1 MSKAHIVTFSSM
13 LCWAILSV
21 VSRILLLHFGFD
33 PWAFSFVQ
41 LCAGGVMLLMISGRG
56 ALNPISFLRPM
67 TWVLGAL
74 RVVSAAL
81 YTTVLASVSV
91 LEAGILGTLN
101 LPIIVIAVWVL
112 SRKRPT
118 RMEWVGHLL
127 ILGAIGIL
135 VQTLEPEIR
144 YVVAWLM
151 GVNAL
156 CLALITLL
164 SERHP
169 DNISDLPGARARFSG
184 AVLLVTAAFFLV
196 ARLVQ
201 AGPGETGV
209 GMPLLASG
217 VLVGIILRAP
227 AMYLA
232 FWSIR
237 LAGAMGYTAAV
248 TLLPVFGM
256 MFEQMAVAAG
266 LLESSRF
273 RIETLGLVVVVIAG
287 TLLVVRARS
296 SEVSRPDGKAV

>member
-1 MSKAHIVTFSSM
+1 MPKAYIVTFSSM

-21 VSRILLLHFGFD
+21 VNRILLLRFGID

-41 LCAGGVMLLMISGRG
+41 LCAGGVTLLMISGRG

-67 TWVLGAL
+67 TWILGAL

-81 YTTVLASVSV
+81 YTTVLASISV

-112 SRKRPT
+112 SQKRPS

-127 ILGAIGIL
+127 ILGAIALL
-135 VQTLEPEIR
+135 VQTLEPDIR
-144 YVVAWLM
+144 YVAAWLM
-151 GVNAL
+151 GLNAL
-156 CLALITLL
+156 CLAAITLL

-169 DNISDLPGARARFSG
+169 DNMSDLPGARARFSG

-201 AGPGETGV
+201 AGPNETEL

-217 VLVGIILRAP
+217 ILVGIFLRAP
-227 AMYLA
+227 AMYFA

-256 MFEQMAVAAG
+256 IFEQAAVAAG

-273 RIETLGLVVVVIAG
+273 RIETLGLVIVVIAG
-287 TLLVVRARS
+287 TLLVVMTRAK
-296 SEVSRPDGKAV
+296 EACRPDGKAA